1 MKMQKLA
8 SYAAFAISIFTLII
22 VISTGLGSKP
32 WEVVNAIA
40 AVISGLAASLGLLF
54 VGLQLRSTDKLT
66 KAQFINSLAA
76 ASEFYVQV
84 ESNLD
89 RGGKWYNDNIS
100 LAQEDIEAIEKYL
113 NFFERVKLIF
123 DTKVLDIEIL
133 DELLAYRF
141 FYLVHNPN
149 VQSKILFNE
158 DMQHYFRSIF
168 QLYSI
173 WLRYRKNKALPIPRE
188 EFMMNL

>member
-1 MKMQKLA
+1 MKMQKFA

-32 WEVVNAIA
+32 WEVVNAMA

-54 VGLQLRSTDKLT
+54 VGLQLRSTDRLT
-66 KAQFINSLAA
+66 KAQFINELAA
-76 ASEFYVQV
+76 ASELYVKV

-89 RGGKWYNDNIS
+89 RGGKWYDSNIS

-123 DTKVLDIEIL
+123 DTKVLEIEIL

-158 DMQHYFRSIF
+158 DMQPYFRSIF

-173 WLRYRKNKALPIPRE
+173 WLKYRQNKALPIPRE
-188 EFMMNL
+188 DFIMNL